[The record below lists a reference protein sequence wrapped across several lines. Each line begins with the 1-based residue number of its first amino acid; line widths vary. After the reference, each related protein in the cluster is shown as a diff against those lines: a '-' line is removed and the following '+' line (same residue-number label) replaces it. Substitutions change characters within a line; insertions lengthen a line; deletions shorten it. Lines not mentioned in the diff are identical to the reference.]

1 MYSREVMQRNMNV
14 KLKTLASASAVVLAI
29 GFQSIAQ
36 ANTGVTTNPSWFET
50 AWEEGTEEY
59 EDRKEIHASNT
70 DDKVDDAYSGVKQPL
85 VEADVSPTTIPEPSS
100 VIGLGMLTL
109 FALGTRLKRK
119 ARQS

>member
-36 ANTGVTTNPSWFET
+36 ANTGVTTNPLWFET

-59 EDRKEIHASNT
+59 EDRIEIHASNT